1 MDGFRE
7 PHTPQAVQEQ
17 QDRTGLSWI
26 LQPQAATSLGELQ
39 GCPGSTPGP
48 ACGFPGKSTVLAHQA
63 LPPYL
68 PNQSKI
74 TKSLS
79 FTTGCPAQLSSLS
92 HFCISS
98 VPEQRRGAAPRC
110 SSLWHGPS
118 HPVWVP
124 TQVIPESTSCT
135 RLAIRSPPAP
145 VQSSA
150 DEDDV
155 HPAQHNPPGSCSA
168 AHGFI
173 HTRCALCDLKL
184 MCGTSSTTSSARNV
198 CPENGML

>member
-68 PNQSKI
+68 QNQSKI

-98 VPEQRRGAAPRC
+98 FAPEQRRGTAPRC
-110 SSLWHGPS
+110 SSLRHGPS
-118 HPVWVP
+118 HSFWVP
-124 TQVIPESTSCT
+124 TQVIPESMSCT
-135 RLAIRSPPAP
+135 RLATRPAPAP

-150 DEDDV
+150 DKDDA
-155 HPAQHNPPGSCSA
+155 HPAQHDAARILQCCSQL
-168 AHGFI
+168 HK
-173 HTRCALCDLKL
+173 HALCDLKL
-184 MCGTSSTTSSARNV
+184 VCGMSSTTSGARSV